1 MNIKQARLEIL
12 EITYDFNSILQ
23 SPKTVDSMRELL
35 IILATEPLPDNKFIQ
50 AFNQILSTMV
60 SSNDK
65 NDIPFMKALNTMWK
79 IKTEYLTHPN
89 DAKDLEAAFKEIEA
103 LVKMLRELNR
113 TEGQANINRII
124 AEGKLTAF
132 LEIQHKTI
140 DQKVMLIDF
149 MIMVTGEAGNRDN
162 SGILTFISLELQRI
176 KTAYNLM

>member
-1 MNIKQARLEIL
+1 
-12 EITYDFNSILQ
+12 
-23 SPKTVDSMRELL
+23 
-35 IILATEPLPDNKFIQ
+35 
-50 AFNQILSTMV
+50 
-60 SSNDK
+60 
-65 NDIPFMKALNTMWK
+65 
-79 IKTEYLTHPN
+79 
-89 DAKDLEAAFKEIEA
+89 
-103 LVKMLRELNR
+103 MLRELNR